1 MTRLKPR
8 IQSCGPPRGRSPCR
22 RPAGASNGAP
32 TIGGIHWSNLKG
44 VRPAGAPISRASAS
58 ERGAGGSVVSRRPR
72 KYPGGIAR
80 FSQKSRKYRAPTM
93 KIQEVLLASL
103 ESPAGMPPTPL
114 VFELLVRG
122 VFDSHEGR
130 SYCVAHRK
138 FQEKKKPPRERQI
151 NLGGFGLGGLG
162 DYRLCEVC
170 VTLPYSK
177 CFSHEFER

>member
-1 MTRLKPR
+1 LRTPQGAEPLPTTSGSLQWSPHYWGDSLE
-8 IQSCGPPRGRSPCR
+8 QSKRRATSGSPDF
-22 RPAGASNGAP
+22 P
-32 TIGGIHWSNLKG
+32 
-44 VRPAGAPISRASAS
+44 S
-58 ERGAGGSVVSRRPR
+58 ERQRARRGGGRGVSPRPR